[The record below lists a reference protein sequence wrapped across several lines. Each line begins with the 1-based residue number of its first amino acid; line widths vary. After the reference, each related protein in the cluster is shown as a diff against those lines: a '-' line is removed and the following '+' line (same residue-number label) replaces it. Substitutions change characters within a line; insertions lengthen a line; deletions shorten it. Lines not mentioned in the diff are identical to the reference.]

1 MTASVLE
8 FKPGQTRA
16 FLTEV
21 MERSGQ
27 MLTACY
33 QCRRCAAGCTVGDE
47 TGCFTPNLLIRAVV
61 LGDREK
67 ALNNELIWK
76 CVSCYTCGTRCPN
89 DIQTARITE
98 TLKKMAKE
106 AHQEPLLPKVAAF
119 HDAFVESG
127 VRWGRLNEMEF
138 MGVYETKNALREA
151 KVKNYE
157 AIIEEIRTQAEL
169 GLAMFKLKRMHFGF
183 QTSKGRKE
191 IKALYKKSKK
201 KKGVDSGASENIE
214 RQQGSLF

>member
-1 MTASVLE
+1 MTATAIE
-8 FKPGQTRA
+8 FSPERTNP
-16 FLTEV
+16 FLQEV

-47 TGCFTPNLLIRAVV
+47 TGYFTPNLLIRTVV
-61 LGDREK
+61 LGDRET
-67 ALNNELIWK
+67 ALNNQLIWK

-106 AHQEPLLPKVAAF
+106 AHVEPLLPKVKEF

-127 VRWGRLNEMEF
+127 VRWGRVNEVEF
-138 MGVYETKNALREA
+138 MGVYETKAALREA
-151 KVKNYE
+151 RVKNYN
-157 AIIEEIRTQAEL
+157 AIVEEIREQAKL
-169 GLAMFKLKRMHFGF
+169 GLAMFKRKRMHAGF
-183 QTSKGRKE
+183 LMAKGRGE
-191 IKALYKKSKK
+191 IKALYRKAKQMKTI
-201 KKGVDSGASENIE
+201 D
-214 RQQGSLF
+214 L